1 MPHKAAILFPA
12 SALCRKDFIKYNL
25 CLFLQA
31 VKGMVDNMSVNSQLL
46 RKIPKVDELLRHE
59 KLSALSCQHTVL
71 TEAVREVI
79 DSLRQQI
86 LAGEEPAMDLESICN
101 EVIRCVTK
109 KTTMSLRP
117 VINATGIVL
126 HTNLGRAKLS
136 DAAVQAIQS
145 VAQDYNTLEYNLEK
159 GSRGSRYAHVE
170 KLISKLTGA
179 EDAMVVNN
187 NAAAVML
194 VLSTMARGKEVVV
207 SRGELV
213 EIGGAF
219 RVPEIMAQSGG
230 TLVEVG
236 TTNKTHPSDYVRAVT
251 ENTGAF
257 LKVHTSNFKIMGF
270 SEDVSLEEMVAMGHE
285 RGIPVIFDL
294 GSGAMVRL
302 EDYGI
307 LDEPNV
313 LDSIK
318 TGVDVLSFSGDK
330 LLGGPQAGIIIGKRE
345 YIEAMKKNPLT
356 RAFRI
361 DKLTL
366 AALEATLREYL
377 DPADALEHNPTL
389 RMITATMDTLQPKG
403 EHLYDCMQK
412 VCDGSF
418 RVSLTEDFGQ
428 VGGGSVPT
436 QMIRSAVVA
445 VEPDHVSLD
454 ELEKR
459 LRELSLP
466 IIARISK
473 ERLLLD
479 VRTIEEHHFEYVAQS
494 IKACCQ

>member
-1 MPHKAAILFPA
+1 M
-12 SALCRKDFIKYNL
+12 
-25 CLFLQA
+25 
-31 VKGMVDNMSVNSQLL
+31 KGKMINMSVNSQLL
-46 RKIPKVDELLRHE
+46 RQIPKVDELLRHPR
-59 KLSALSCQHTVL
+59 LASLSCQHTIL
-71 TEAVREVI
+71 TETVREVI
-79 DSLRQQI
+79 DSLRQAI
-86 LAGEEPAMDLESICN
+86 LAGEEPSLQPDFLCD
-101 EVIRCVTK
+101 EVERLVQK
-109 KTTMSLRP
+109 KTTMNLRP

-136 DAAVQAIQS
+136 CAAVQAIQS

-159 GSRGSRYAHVE
+159 GSRGSRYSHVE

-194 VLSTMARGKEVVV
+194 VLSTMARGKEVVT

-257 LKVHTSNFKIMGF
+257 LKVHTSNFKIVGF
-270 SEDVSLEEMVAMGHE
+270 SEEVSLEEMVRLGHE
-285 RGIPVIFDL
+285 RNIPVIYDL

-313 LDSIK
+313 LDAMKSGADII
-318 TGVDVLSFSGDK
+318 SFSGDK
-330 LLGGPQAGIIIGKRE
+330 LLGGPQAGIIIGRRE

-377 DPADALEHNPTL
+377 DPAQAIQNNPTL
-389 RMITATMDTLQPKG
+389 RMITATMETLVPKG
-403 EHLYDCMQK
+403 EQLLAELQQT
-412 VCDGSF
+412 CDGSYT
-418 RVSLTEDFGQ
+418 VELTEDFGQ

-436 QMIRSAVVA
+436 QMIRSSVVA
-445 VEPDHVSLD
+445 VEPTLVSPD
-454 ELEKR
+454 VLEQR
-459 LRELSLP
+459 LRHISLP
-466 IIARISK
+466 IIGRISK
-473 ERLLLD
+473 DRLLLD
-479 VRTIEEHHFEYVAQS
+479 VRTIEEHHFSYIAQS
-494 IKACCQ
+494 IRNCCQK

>member
-1 MPHKAAILFPA
+1 M
-12 SALCRKDFIKYNL
+12 
-25 CLFLQA
+25 
-31 VKGMVDNMSVNSQLL
+31 KGKMINMSVNSQLL
-46 RKIPKVDELLRHE
+46 RQIPKVDELLRHPR
-59 KLSALSCQHTVL
+59 LASLSCQHTIL
-71 TEAVREVI
+71 TETVREVI
-79 DSLRQQI
+79 DSMRQAI
-86 LAGEEPAMDLESICN
+86 LAGEEPSLQLDSLCD
-101 EVIRCVTK
+101 EVERLVQK
-109 KTTMSLRP
+109 KTTMNLHP

-136 DAAVQAIQS
+136 TAAVQAIQS

-159 GSRGSRYAHVE
+159 GSRGSRYSHVE
-170 KLISKLTGA
+170 QLISKLTGA

-194 VLSTMARGKEVVV
+194 VLSTMARGKEVVT

-219 RVPEIMAQSGG
+219 RVPEIMSQSGG

-257 LKVHTSNFKIMGF
+257 LKVHTSNFKIVGF
-270 SEDVSLEEMVAMGHE
+270 SEEVSLEEMVRLGHE
-285 RGIPVIFDL
+285 RNIPVIYDL

-313 LDSIK
+313 LDAMKSGADII
-318 TGVDVLSFSGDK
+318 SFSGDK
-330 LLGGPQAGIIIGKRE
+330 LLGGPQAGIIIGRRE

-366 AALEATLREYL
+366 AALEATLREYQ
-377 DPADALEHNPTL
+377 DPAQAIQNNPTL
-389 RMITATMDTLQPKG
+389 RMITATMETLVPKG
-403 EHLYDCMQK
+403 EQLLAELQRT
-412 VCDGSF
+412 CDGSYT
-418 RVSLTEDFGQ
+418 VELTEDFGQ

-436 QMIRSAVVA
+436 QMIRSSVVA
-445 VEPDHVSLD
+445 VEPTLVSPD
-454 ELEKR
+454 VLEQR
-459 LRELSLP
+459 LRRISLP

-473 ERLLLD
+473 DRLLLD
-479 VRTIEEHHFEYVAQS
+479 VRTIEEHHFSYIAES
-494 IKACCQ
+494 IRDCCQK

>member
-1 MPHKAAILFPA
+1 M
-12 SALCRKDFIKYNL
+12 
-25 CLFLQA
+25 
-31 VKGMVDNMSVNSQLL
+31 KGKMINMSVNSQLL
-46 RKIPKVDELLRHE
+46 RQIPKVDELLRHPR
-59 KLSALSCQHTVL
+59 LASLSCQHTIL
-71 TEAVREVI
+71 TETVREVI
-79 DSLRQQI
+79 DSLRQAI
-86 LAGEEPAMDLESICN
+86 LAGEEPSIQPDSLCD
-101 EVIRCVTK
+101 EVERLVQK
-109 KTTMSLRP
+109 KTTMNLRP

-136 DAAVQAIQS
+136 TAAVQAIQS

-159 GSRGSRYAHVE
+159 GSRGSRYSHVE
-170 KLISKLTGA
+170 QLISKLTGA

-194 VLSTMARGKEVVV
+194 VLSTMARGKEVVT

-219 RVPEIMAQSGG
+219 RVPEIMSQSGG

-257 LKVHTSNFKIMGF
+257 LKVHTSNFKIVGF
-270 SEDVSLEEMVAMGHE
+270 SEEVSLEEMVRLGHE
-285 RGIPVIFDL
+285 RNIPVIYDL

-313 LDSIK
+313 LDAMKSGADII
-318 TGVDVLSFSGDK
+318 SFSGDK
-330 LLGGPQAGIIIGKRE
+330 LLGGPQAGIIIGRRE

-366 AALEATLREYL
+366 AALEATLREYQ
-377 DPADALEHNPTL
+377 DPAQAIQNNPTL
-389 RMITATMDTLQPKG
+389 RMITATMETLVPKG
-403 EHLYDCMQK
+403 EQLLAELQRT
-412 VCDGSF
+412 CDGSYT
-418 RVSLTEDFGQ
+418 VELTEDFGQ

-436 QMIRSAVVA
+436 QMIRSSVVA
-445 VEPDHVSLD
+445 VEPTLVSPD
-454 ELEKR
+454 VLEQR
-459 LRELSLP
+459 LRRISLP

-473 ERLLLD
+473 DRLLLD
-479 VRTIEEHHFEYVAQS
+479 VRTIEEHHFSYIAES
-494 IKACCQ
+494 IRDCCQK

>member
-1 MPHKAAILFPA
+1 M
-12 SALCRKDFIKYNL
+12 
-25 CLFLQA
+25 
-31 VKGMVDNMSVNSQLL
+31 KGKMINMSVNSQLL
-46 RKIPKVDELLRHE
+46 RQIPKVDELLRHPR
-59 KLSALSCQHTVL
+59 LASLSCQHTIL
-71 TEAVREVI
+71 TETVREVI
-79 DSLRQQI
+79 DSLRQAI
-86 LAGEEPAMDLESICN
+86 LAGEEPSIQPDSLCD
-101 EVIRCVTK
+101 EVERLVQK
-109 KTTMSLRP
+109 KTTMNLRP

-136 DAAVQAIQS
+136 TAAVQAIQS

-159 GSRGSRYAHVE
+159 GSRGSRYSHVE
-170 KLISKLTGA
+170 QLISKLTGA

-194 VLSTMARGKEVVV
+194 VLSTMARGKEVVT

-219 RVPEIMAQSGG
+219 RVPEIMSQSGG

-257 LKVHTSNFKIMGF
+257 LKVHTSNFKIVGF
-270 SEDVSLEEMVAMGHE
+270 SEEVSLEEMDRLGHE
-285 RGIPVIFDL
+285 RNIPVIYDL

-313 LDSIK
+313 LDAMKSGADII
-318 TGVDVLSFSGDK
+318 SFSGDK
-330 LLGGPQAGIIIGKRE
+330 LLGGPQAGIIIGRRE

-366 AALEATLREYL
+366 AALEATLREYQ
-377 DPADALEHNPTL
+377 DPAQAIQNNPTL
-389 RMITATMDTLQPKG
+389 RMITATMETLVPKG
-403 EHLYDCMQK
+403 EQLLAELQRT
-412 VCDGSF
+412 CDGSYT
-418 RVSLTEDFGQ
+418 VELTEDFGQ

-436 QMIRSAVVA
+436 QMIRSSVVA
-445 VEPDHVSLD
+445 VEPTLVSPD
-454 ELEKR
+454 VLEQR
-459 LRELSLP
+459 LRRIFLP

-473 ERLLLD
+473 DRLLLD
-479 VRTIEEHHFEYVAQS
+479 VRTIEEHHFSYIAES
-494 IKACCQ
+494 IRDCCQK

>member
-1 MPHKAAILFPA
+1 MIH
-12 SALCRKDFIKYNL
+12 S
-25 CLFLQA
+25 
-31 VKGMVDNMSVNSQLL
+31 MSVNSQLL

-59 KLSALSCQHTVL
+59 KLSDLSCQHTVL
-71 TEAVREVI
+71 TETVREVI
-79 DSLRQQI
+79 DALRRAI
-86 LAGEEPAMDLESICN
+86 LAGKEPSLEPQIIC
-101 EVIRCVTK
+101 EQVIDAIRK
-109 KTTMSLRP
+109 KTTMNLRP

-136 DAAVQAIQS
+136 SAAVAAIQS
-145 VAQDYNTLEYNLEK
+145 VAQNYNTLEYNLEK

-170 KLISKLTGA
+170 QLISKLTGA

-194 VLSTMARGKEVVV
+194 VLSTMAKGKEVVT

-219 RVPEIMAQSGG
+219 RVPEIMSQSGG
-230 TLVEVG
+230 TLIEVG
-236 TTNKTHPSDYVRAVT
+236 TTNKTHPSDYVNAVT

-257 LKVHTSNFKIMGF
+257 LKVHTSNFKIVGF
-270 SEDVSLEEMVAMGHE
+270 SEEVSLEEMVRIGHE
-285 RGIPVIFDL
+285 RNIPVIYDL
-294 GSGAMVRL
+294 GSGAMIRL

-313 LDSIK
+313 PDAMKSGADII
-318 TGVDVLSFSGDK
+318 SFSGDK

-366 AALEATLREYL
+366 AALEATLREYM
-377 DPADALEHNPTL
+377 DPQQALQNNPTL
-389 RMITATMDTLQPKG
+389 RMITAKMDTLEPKG
-403 EHLYDCMQK
+403 RQLLACMEQ

-418 RVSLTEDFGQ
+418 SVQLTEDFGQ

-436 QMIRSAVVA
+436 QMIRSSVVA
-445 VEPDHVSLD
+445 VEPKRVSLD
-454 ELEKR
+454 LLEKR

-479 VRTIEEHHFEYVAQS
+479 VRTIEEHHFSYVAQS
-494 IKACCQ
+494 IKDCCQ

>member
-1 MPHKAAILFPA
+1 M
-12 SALCRKDFIKYNL
+12 
-25 CLFLQA
+25 
-31 VKGMVDNMSVNSQLL
+31 KGKMINMSVNSQLL
-46 RKIPKVDELLRHE
+46 RQIPKVDELLRHPR
-59 KLSALSCQHTVL
+59 LASLSCQRTIL
-71 TEAVREVI
+71 TETVREVI
-79 DSLRQQI
+79 DSLRQAI
-86 LAGEEPAMDLESICN
+86 LAGEDPSLQPDSLCD
-101 EVIRCVTK
+101 EVERLVQK
-109 KTTMSLRP
+109 KTTMNLRP

-136 DAAVQAIQS
+136 TAAVQAIQS

-159 GSRGSRYAHVE
+159 GSRGSRYSHVE
-170 KLISKLTGA
+170 QLISKLTGA

-194 VLSTMARGKEVVV
+194 VLSTMARGKEVVT

-219 RVPEIMAQSGG
+219 RVPEIMSQSGG

-257 LKVHTSNFKIMGF
+257 LKVHTSNFKIVGF
-270 SEDVSLEEMVAMGHE
+270 SEEVSLEEMVRLGHE
-285 RGIPVIFDL
+285 RNIPVIYDL

-313 LDSIK
+313 LDAMKSGADII
-318 TGVDVLSFSGDK
+318 SFSGDK
-330 LLGGPQAGIIIGKRE
+330 LLGGPQAGIIIGRRE

-366 AALEATLREYL
+366 AALEATLREYQ
-377 DPADALEHNPTL
+377 DPAQAIQNNPTL
-389 RMITATMDTLQPKG
+389 RMITATMETLVPKG
-403 EHLYDCMQK
+403 EQLLAELQRT
-412 VCDGSF
+412 CDGSYT
-418 RVSLTEDFGQ
+418 VELTEDFGQ

-436 QMIRSAVVA
+436 QMIRSSVVA
-445 VEPDHVSLD
+445 VEPNLVSPD
-454 ELEKR
+454 VLEQR
-459 LRELSLP
+459 LRRISLP

-473 ERLLLD
+473 DRLLLD
-479 VRTIEEHHFEYVAQS
+479 VRTIEEHHFSYIAES
-494 IKACCQ
+494 IRDCCQK

>member
-1 MPHKAAILFPA
+1 M
-12 SALCRKDFIKYNL
+12 
-25 CLFLQA
+25 
-31 VKGMVDNMSVNSQLL
+31 KGKMINMSVNSQLL
-46 RKIPKVDELLRHE
+46 RQIPKVDELLRHPR
-59 KLSALSCQHTVL
+59 LASLSCQHTIL
-71 TEAVREVI
+71 TETVREVI
-79 DSLRQQI
+79 DSLRQAI
-86 LAGEEPAMDLESICN
+86 LAGEEPSLQPDSLCD
-101 EVIRCVTK
+101 EVERLVQK
-109 KTTMSLRP
+109 KTTMNLRP

-136 DAAVQAIQS
+136 TAAVQAIQS

-159 GSRGSRYAHVE
+159 GSRGSRYSHVE
-170 KLISKLTGA
+170 QLISKLTGA

-194 VLSTMARGKEVVV
+194 VLSTMARGKEVVT

-219 RVPEIMAQSGG
+219 RVPEIMSQSGG

-257 LKVHTSNFKIMGF
+257 LKVHTSNFKIVGF
-270 SEDVSLEEMVAMGHE
+270 SEEVSLEEMVRLGHE
-285 RGIPVIFDL
+285 RNIPVIYDL

-313 LDSIK
+313 LDAMKSGADII
-318 TGVDVLSFSGDK
+318 SFSGDK
-330 LLGGPQAGIIIGKRE
+330 LLGGPQAGIIIGRRE

-366 AALEATLREYL
+366 AALEATLREYQ
-377 DPADALEHNPTL
+377 DPAQAIQNNPTL
-389 RMITATMDTLQPKG
+389 RMITATMETLVPKG
-403 EHLYDCMQK
+403 EQLLAELQRT
-412 VCDGSF
+412 CDGSYT
-418 RVSLTEDFGQ
+418 VELTEDFGQ

-436 QMIRSAVVA
+436 QMIRSSVVA
-445 VEPDHVSLD
+445 VEPTLVSPD
-454 ELEKR
+454 VLEQR
-459 LRELSLP
+459 LRRISLP

-473 ERLLLD
+473 DRLLLD
-479 VRTIEEHHFEYVAQS
+479 VRTIEEHHFSYIAES
-494 IKACCQ
+494 IRDCCQK

>member
-1 MPHKAAILFPA
+1 
-12 SALCRKDFIKYNL
+12 
-25 CLFLQA
+25 
-31 VKGMVDNMSVNSQLL
+31 MSVNSQLL

-59 KLSALSCQHTVL
+59 KLSDLSCQHTVL
-71 TEAVREVI
+71 TETVREVI
-79 DSLRQQI
+79 DALRRAI
-86 LAGEEPAMDLESICN
+86 LAGKEPSLEPQIIC
-101 EVIRCVTK
+101 EQVIDAIRK
-109 KTTMSLRP
+109 KTTMNLRP

-136 DAAVQAIQS
+136 SAAVAAIQS

-170 KLISKLTGA
+170 QLISKLTGA

-194 VLSTMARGKEVVV
+194 VLSTMAKGKEVVT

-219 RVPEIMAQSGG
+219 RVPEIMSQSGG
-230 TLVEVG
+230 TLIEVG
-236 TTNKTHPSDYVRAVT
+236 TTNKTHPSDYVNAVT

-257 LKVHTSNFKIMGF
+257 LKVHTSNFKIVGF
-270 SEDVSLEEMVAMGHE
+270 SEEVSLEEMVRIGHE
-285 RGIPVIFDL
+285 RNIPVIYDL
-294 GSGAMVRL
+294 GSGAMIRL

-313 LDSIK
+313 PDAMKSGADII
-318 TGVDVLSFSGDK
+318 SFSGDK

-366 AALEATLREYL
+366 AALEATLREYM
-377 DPADALEHNPTL
+377 DPQQALQNNPTL
-389 RMITATMDTLQPKG
+389 RMITAKMDTLEPKG
-403 EHLYDCMQK
+403 RQLLACMEQ

-418 RVSLTEDFGQ
+418 SVQLTEDFGQ

-436 QMIRSAVVA
+436 QMIRSSVVA
-445 VEPDHVSLD
+445 VEPKRVSLD
-454 ELEKR
+454 LLEKR

-479 VRTIEEHHFEYVAQS
+479 VRTIEEHHFSYVAQS
-494 IKACCQ
+494 IKDCCQ

>member
-1 MPHKAAILFPA
+1 M
-12 SALCRKDFIKYNL
+12 
-25 CLFLQA
+25 
-31 VKGMVDNMSVNSQLL
+31 KGKMINMSVNSQLL
-46 RKIPKVDELLRHE
+46 RQIPKVDELLRHPR
-59 KLSALSCQHTVL
+59 LASLSCQHTIL
-71 TEAVREVI
+71 TETVREVI
-79 DSLRQQI
+79 DSLRQAI
-86 LAGEEPAMDLESICN
+86 LAGEEPSLQPDSLCD
-101 EVIRCVTK
+101 EVERLVQK
-109 KTTMSLRP
+109 KTTMNLRP

-136 DAAVQAIQS
+136 TAAVQAIQS

-159 GSRGSRYAHVE
+159 GSRGSRYSHVE
-170 KLISKLTGA
+170 QLISKLTGA

-194 VLSTMARGKEVVV
+194 VLSTMARGKEVVT

-219 RVPEIMAQSGG
+219 RVPEIMSQSGG
-230 TLVEVG
+230 SLVEVG

-257 LKVHTSNFKIMGF
+257 LKVHTSNFKIVGF
-270 SEDVSLEEMVAMGHE
+270 SEEVSLEEMVRLGHE
-285 RGIPVIFDL
+285 RNIPVIYDL

-313 LDSIK
+313 LDAMKSGADII
-318 TGVDVLSFSGDK
+318 SFSGDK
-330 LLGGPQAGIIIGKRE
+330 LLGGPQAGIIIGRRE

-366 AALEATLREYL
+366 AALEATLREYQ
-377 DPADALEHNPTL
+377 DPAQAIQNNPTL
-389 RMITATMDTLQPKG
+389 RMITATMETLVPKG
-403 EHLYDCMQK
+403 EQLLAELQRT
-412 VCDGSF
+412 CDGSYT
-418 RVSLTEDFGQ
+418 VELTEDFGQ

-436 QMIRSAVVA
+436 QMIRSSVVA
-445 VEPDHVSLD
+445 VEPTLVSPD
-454 ELEKR
+454 VLEQR
-459 LRELSLP
+459 LRRISLP

-473 ERLLLD
+473 DRLLLD
-479 VRTIEEHHFEYVAQS
+479 VRTIEEHHFSYIAES
-494 IKACCQ
+494 IRDCCQK

>member
-1 MPHKAAILFPA
+1 M
-12 SALCRKDFIKYNL
+12 
-25 CLFLQA
+25 
-31 VKGMVDNMSVNSQLL
+31 KGKMINMSVNSQLL
-46 RKIPKVDELLRHE
+46 RQIPKVDELLRHPR
-59 KLSALSCQHTVL
+59 LASLSCQHTIL
-71 TEAVREVI
+71 TETVREVI
-79 DSLRQQI
+79 DSLRQAI
-86 LAGEEPAMDLESICN
+86 LAGEEPSIQPDSLCD
-101 EVIRCVTK
+101 EVERLVQK
-109 KTTMSLRP
+109 KTTMNLRP

-136 DAAVQAIQS
+136 TAAVQAIQS

-159 GSRGSRYAHVE
+159 GSRGSRYSHVE
-170 KLISKLTGA
+170 QLISKLTGA

-194 VLSTMARGKEVVV
+194 VLSTMARGKEVVT

-219 RVPEIMAQSGG
+219 RVPEIMSQSGG

-257 LKVHTSNFKIMGF
+257 LKVHTSNFKIVGF
-270 SEDVSLEEMVAMGHE
+270 SEEVSLEEMVRLGHE
-285 RGIPVIFDL
+285 RNIPVIYDL

-313 LDSIK
+313 LDAMKSGADII
-318 TGVDVLSFSGDK
+318 SFSGDK
-330 LLGGPQAGIIIGKRE
+330 LLGGPQAGIIIGRRE

-366 AALEATLREYL
+366 AALEATLREYQ
-377 DPADALEHNPTL
+377 DPAQAIQNNPTL
-389 RMITATMDTLQPKG
+389 RMITATTETLVPKG
-403 EHLYDCMQK
+403 EQLLAELQRT
-412 VCDGSF
+412 CDGSYT
-418 RVSLTEDFGQ
+418 VELTEDFGQ

-436 QMIRSAVVA
+436 QMIRSSVVA
-445 VEPDHVSLD
+445 VEPTLVSPD
-454 ELEKR
+454 VLEQR
-459 LRELSLP
+459 LRRISLP

-473 ERLLLD
+473 DRLLLE
-479 VRTIEEHHFEYVAQS
+479 VRTIEEHHFSYIAES
-494 IKACCQ
+494 IRDCCQK

>member
-1 MPHKAAILFPA
+1 M
-12 SALCRKDFIKYNL
+12 
-25 CLFLQA
+25 
-31 VKGMVDNMSVNSQLL
+31 KGKMINMSVNSQLL
-46 RKIPKVDELLRHE
+46 RQIPKVDELLRHPR
-59 KLSALSCQHTVL
+59 LASLSCQHTIL
-71 TEAVREVI
+71 TETVREVI
-79 DSLRQQI
+79 DSLRQAI
-86 LAGEEPAMDLESICN
+86 LAGEEPSIQPDSLCD
-101 EVIRCVTK
+101 EVERLVQK
-109 KTTMSLRP
+109 KTTMNLRP

-136 DAAVQAIQS
+136 TAAVQAIQS

-159 GSRGSRYAHVE
+159 GRRGSRYSHVE
-170 KLISKLTGA
+170 QLISKLTGA

-194 VLSTMARGKEVVV
+194 VLSTMARGKEVVT

-219 RVPEIMAQSGG
+219 RVPEIMSQSGG

-257 LKVHTSNFKIMGF
+257 LKVHTSNFKIVGF
-270 SEDVSLEEMVAMGHE
+270 SEEVSLEEMVRLGHE
-285 RGIPVIFDL
+285 RNIPVIYDL

-313 LDSIK
+313 LDAMKSGADII
-318 TGVDVLSFSGDK
+318 SFSGDK
-330 LLGGPQAGIIIGKRE
+330 LLGGPQAGIIIGRRE

-366 AALEATLREYL
+366 AALEATLREYQ
-377 DPADALEHNPTL
+377 DPAQAIQNNPTL
-389 RMITATMDTLQPKG
+389 RMITATMETLVPKG
-403 EHLYDCMQK
+403 EQLLAELQRT
-412 VCDGSF
+412 CDGSYT
-418 RVSLTEDFGQ
+418 VELTEDFGQ

-436 QMIRSAVVA
+436 QMIRSSVVA
-445 VEPDHVSLD
+445 VEPNLVSPD
-454 ELEKR
+454 VLEQR
-459 LRELSLP
+459 LRRISLP

-473 ERLLLD
+473 DRLLLD
-479 VRTIEEHHFEYVAQS
+479 VRTIEEHHFSYIAES
-494 IKACCQ
+494 IRDCCQK

>member
-1 MPHKAAILFPA
+1 M
-12 SALCRKDFIKYNL
+12 
-25 CLFLQA
+25 
-31 VKGMVDNMSVNSQLL
+31 KGKMINMSVNSQLL
-46 RKIPKVDELLRHE
+46 RQIPKVDELLRHPR
-59 KLSALSCQHTVL
+59 LASLSCQHTIL
-71 TEAVREVI
+71 TETVREVI
-79 DSLRQQI
+79 DSLRQAI
-86 LAGEEPAMDLESICN
+86 LAGEEPSLQPDSLCD
-101 EVIRCVTK
+101 EVERLVQK
-109 KTTMSLRP
+109 KTTMNLRP

-136 DAAVQAIQS
+136 TAAVQAIQS

-159 GSRGSRYAHVE
+159 GSRGSRYSHVE

-194 VLSTMARGKEVVV
+194 VLSTMARGKEVVT

-219 RVPEIMAQSGG
+219 RVPEIMSQSGG

-257 LKVHTSNFKIMGF
+257 LKVHTSNFKIVGF
-270 SEDVSLEEMVAMGHE
+270 SEEVSLEEMVRLGHE
-285 RGIPVIFDL
+285 RNIPVIYDL

-313 LDSIK
+313 LDAMKSGADII
-318 TGVDVLSFSGDK
+318 SFSGDK
-330 LLGGPQAGIIIGKRE
+330 LLGGPQAGIIIGRRE

-366 AALEATLREYL
+366 AALEATLREYQ
-377 DPADALEHNPTL
+377 DPAQAIQNNPTL
-389 RMITATMDTLQPKG
+389 RMITATMETLVPKG
-403 EHLYDCMQK
+403 EQLLAELQRT
-412 VCDGSF
+412 CDGSYT
-418 RVSLTEDFGQ
+418 VELTEDFGQ

-436 QMIRSAVVA
+436 QMIRSSVVA
-445 VEPDHVSLD
+445 VEPTLVSPD
-454 ELEKR
+454 VLEQR
-459 LRELSLP
+459 LRRISLP

-473 ERLLLD
+473 DRLLLD
-479 VRTIEEHHFEYVAQS
+479 VRTIEEHHFSYIAES
-494 IKACCQ
+494 IHDCCQK

>member
-1 MPHKAAILFPA
+1 
-12 SALCRKDFIKYNL
+12 
-25 CLFLQA
+25 
-31 VKGMVDNMSVNSQLL
+31 MSVNSQLL

-59 KLSALSCQHTVL
+59 KLSDLSCQHTVL
-71 TEAVREVI
+71 TETVREVI
-79 DSLRQQI
+79 DALRRAI
-86 LAGEEPAMDLESICN
+86 LAGKEPSLEPQIIC
-101 EVIRCVTK
+101 EQVIDAIRK
-109 KTTMSLRP
+109 KTTMNLRP

-136 DAAVQAIQS
+136 SAAVAAIQS

-170 KLISKLTGA
+170 QLISKLTGA

-194 VLSTMARGKEVVV
+194 VLSTMAKGKEVVT

-219 RVPEIMAQSGG
+219 RVPEIMSQSGG
-230 TLVEVG
+230 TLIEVG
-236 TTNKTHPSDYVRAVT
+236 TTNKTHPSDYVNAVT

-257 LKVHTSNFKIMGF
+257 LKVHTSNFKIVGF
-270 SEDVSLEEMVAMGHE
+270 SEEVSLEEIVRIGHE
-285 RGIPVIFDL
+285 RNIPVIYDL
-294 GSGAMVRL
+294 GSGAMIRL

-313 LDSIK
+313 PDAMKSGADII
-318 TGVDVLSFSGDK
+318 SFSGDK

-366 AALEATLREYL
+366 AALEATLREYM
-377 DPADALEHNPTL
+377 DPQQALQNNPTL
-389 RMITATMDTLQPKG
+389 HMITAKMDTLEPKG
-403 EHLYDCMQK
+403 RQLLACMEQ

-418 RVSLTEDFGQ
+418 SVQLTEDFGQ

-436 QMIRSAVVA
+436 QMIRSSVVA
-445 VEPDHVSLD
+445 VEPKRVSLD
-454 ELEKR
+454 LLEKR

-479 VRTIEEHHFEYVAQS
+479 VRTIEEHHFSYVAQS
-494 IKACCQ
+494 IKDCCQ

>member
-1 MPHKAAILFPA
+1 M
-12 SALCRKDFIKYNL
+12 
-25 CLFLQA
+25 
-31 VKGMVDNMSVNSQLL
+31 KGKMINMSVNSQLL
-46 RKIPKVDELLRHE
+46 RQIPKVDELLRHPR
-59 KLSALSCQHTVL
+59 LASLSCQRTIL
-71 TEAVREVI
+71 TETVREVI
-79 DSLRQQI
+79 DSLRQAI
-86 LAGEEPAMDLESICN
+86 LAGEEPSLQPDSLCD
-101 EVIRCVTK
+101 EVERLVQK
-109 KTTMSLRP
+109 KTTMNLRP

-136 DAAVQAIQS
+136 TAAVQAIQS

-159 GSRGSRYAHVE
+159 GSRGSRYSHVE
-170 KLISKLTGA
+170 QLISKLTGA

-194 VLSTMARGKEVVV
+194 VLSTMARGKEVVT

-219 RVPEIMAQSGG
+219 RVPEIMSQSGG

-257 LKVHTSNFKIMGF
+257 LKVHTSNFKIVGF
-270 SEDVSLEEMVAMGHE
+270 SEEVSLEEMVRLGHE
-285 RGIPVIFDL
+285 RNIPVIYDL

-313 LDSIK
+313 LDAMKSGADII
-318 TGVDVLSFSGDK
+318 SFSGDK
-330 LLGGPQAGIIIGKRE
+330 LLGGPQAGIIIGRRE

-366 AALEATLREYL
+366 AALEATLREYQ
-377 DPADALEHNPTL
+377 DPAQAIQNNPTL
-389 RMITATMDTLQPKG
+389 RMITATMETLVPKG
-403 EHLYDCMQK
+403 EQLLAELQRT
-412 VCDGSF
+412 CDGSYT
-418 RVSLTEDFGQ
+418 VELTEDFGQ

-436 QMIRSAVVA
+436 QMIRSSVVA
-445 VEPDHVSLD
+445 VEPTLVSPD
-454 ELEKR
+454 VLEQR
-459 LRELSLP
+459 LRRISLP

-473 ERLLLD
+473 DRLLLD
-479 VRTIEEHHFEYVAQS
+479 VRTIEEHHFSYIAQS
-494 IKACCQ
+494 IRDCCQK

>member
-1 MPHKAAILFPA
+1 M
-12 SALCRKDFIKYNL
+12 
-25 CLFLQA
+25 
-31 VKGMVDNMSVNSQLL
+31 KGKMINMSVNSQLL
-46 RKIPKVDELLRHE
+46 RQIPKVDELLRHPR
-59 KLSALSCQHTVL
+59 LASLSCQHTIL
-71 TEAVREVI
+71 TETVREVI
-79 DSLRQQI
+79 DSLRQAI
-86 LAGEEPAMDLESICN
+86 LAGEEPSIQPDSLCD
-101 EVIRCVTK
+101 EVERLVQK
-109 KTTMSLRP
+109 KTTMNLRP

-126 HTNLGRAKLS
+126 HTTLGRAKLS
-136 DAAVQAIQS
+136 TAAVQAIQS

-159 GSRGSRYAHVE
+159 GSRGSRYSHVE
-170 KLISKLTGA
+170 QLISKLTGA

-194 VLSTMARGKEVVV
+194 VLSTMARGKEVVT

-219 RVPEIMAQSGG
+219 RVPEIMSQSGG

-257 LKVHTSNFKIMGF
+257 LKVHTSNFKIVGF
-270 SEDVSLEEMVAMGHE
+270 SEEVSLEEMVRLGHE
-285 RGIPVIFDL
+285 RNIPVIYDL

-313 LDSIK
+313 LDAMKSGADII
-318 TGVDVLSFSGDK
+318 SFSGDK
-330 LLGGPQAGIIIGKRE
+330 LLGGPQAGIIIGRRE

-366 AALEATLREYL
+366 AALEATLREYQ
-377 DPADALEHNPTL
+377 DPAQAIQNNPTL
-389 RMITATMDTLQPKG
+389 RMITATMETLVPKG
-403 EHLYDCMQK
+403 EQLLAELQRT
-412 VCDGSF
+412 CDGSYT
-418 RVSLTEDFGQ
+418 VELTEDFGQ

-436 QMIRSAVVA
+436 QMIRSSVVA
-445 VEPDHVSLD
+445 VEPTLVSPD
-454 ELEKR
+454 VLEQR
-459 LRELSLP
+459 LRRISLP

-473 ERLLLD
+473 DRLLLD
-479 VRTIEEHHFEYVAQS
+479 VRTIEEHHFSYIAES
-494 IKACCQ
+494 IRDCCQK

>member
-1 MPHKAAILFPA
+1 M
-12 SALCRKDFIKYNL
+12 
-25 CLFLQA
+25 
-31 VKGMVDNMSVNSQLL
+31 KGKMINMSVNSQLL
-46 RKIPKVDELLRHE
+46 RQIPKVDELLRHPR
-59 KLSALSCQHTVL
+59 LASLSCQHTIL
-71 TEAVREVI
+71 TETVREVI
-79 DSLRQQI
+79 DSLRQAI
-86 LAGEEPAMDLESICN
+86 LAGEEPSIQPDSLCD
-101 EVIRCVTK
+101 EVERLVQK
-109 KTTMSLRP
+109 KTTMNLRP

-136 DAAVQAIQS
+136 TAAVQAIQS

-159 GSRGSRYAHVE
+159 GSRGSRYSHVE
-170 KLISKLTGA
+170 QLISKLTGA

-194 VLSTMARGKEVVV
+194 VLSTMARGKEVVT

-219 RVPEIMAQSGG
+219 RVPEIMSQSGG

-251 ENTGAF
+251 ENTSAF
-257 LKVHTSNFKIMGF
+257 LKVHTSNFKIVGF
-270 SEDVSLEEMVAMGHE
+270 SEEVSLEEMVRLGHE
-285 RGIPVIFDL
+285 RNIPVIYDL

-313 LDSIK
+313 LDAMKSGADII
-318 TGVDVLSFSGDK
+318 SFSGDK
-330 LLGGPQAGIIIGKRE
+330 LLGGPQAGIIIGRRE

-366 AALEATLREYL
+366 AALEATLREYQ
-377 DPADALEHNPTL
+377 DPAQAIQNNPTL
-389 RMITATMDTLQPKG
+389 RMITATMETLVPKG
-403 EHLYDCMQK
+403 EQLLAELQRT
-412 VCDGSF
+412 CDGSYT
-418 RVSLTEDFGQ
+418 VELTEDFGQ

-436 QMIRSAVVA
+436 QMIRSSVVA
-445 VEPDHVSLD
+445 VEPTLVSPD
-454 ELEKR
+454 VLEQR
-459 LRELSLP
+459 LRRISLP

-473 ERLLLD
+473 DRLLLD
-479 VRTIEEHHFEYVAQS
+479 VRTIEEHHFSYIAES
-494 IKACCQ
+494 IRDCCQK

>member
-1 MPHKAAILFPA
+1 M
-12 SALCRKDFIKYNL
+12 
-25 CLFLQA
+25 
-31 VKGMVDNMSVNSQLL
+31 KGKMINMSVNSQLL
-46 RKIPKVDELLRHE
+46 RQIPKVDELLRHPR
-59 KLSALSCQHTVL
+59 LASLSCQHTIL
-71 TEAVREVI
+71 TETVREVI
-79 DSLRQQI
+79 DSLRQAI
-86 LAGEEPAMDLESICN
+86 LAGEEPSIQPDSLCD
-101 EVIRCVTK
+101 EVERLVQK
-109 KTTMSLRP
+109 KTTMNLRP

-136 DAAVQAIQS
+136 TAAVQAIQS

-159 GSRGSRYAHVE
+159 GSRGSRYSHVE
-170 KLISKLTGA
+170 QLISKLTGA

-194 VLSTMARGKEVVV
+194 VLSTMARGKEVVT

-219 RVPEIMAQSGG
+219 RVPEIMSQSGG

-257 LKVHTSNFKIMGF
+257 LKVHTSNFKIVGF
-270 SEDVSLEEMVAMGHE
+270 SEEVSLEEMVRLGHE
-285 RGIPVIFDL
+285 RNIPVIYDL

-313 LDSIK
+313 LDAMKSGAEII
-318 TGVDVLSFSGDK
+318 SFSGDK
-330 LLGGPQAGIIIGKRE
+330 LLGGPQAGIIIGRRE

-366 AALEATLREYL
+366 AALEATLREYQ
-377 DPADALEHNPTL
+377 DPAQAIQNNPTL
-389 RMITATMDTLQPKG
+389 RMITATMETLVPKG
-403 EHLYDCMQK
+403 EQLLAELQRT
-412 VCDGSF
+412 CDGSYT
-418 RVSLTEDFGQ
+418 VELTEDFGQ

-436 QMIRSAVVA
+436 QMIRSSVVA
-445 VEPDHVSLD
+445 VEPTLVSPD
-454 ELEKR
+454 VLEQR
-459 LRELSLP
+459 LRRISLP

-473 ERLLLD
+473 DRLLLD
-479 VRTIEEHHFEYVAQS
+479 VRTIEEHHFSYIAES
-494 IKACCQ
+494 IRDCCQK

>member
-1 MPHKAAILFPA
+1 M
-12 SALCRKDFIKYNL
+12 
-25 CLFLQA
+25 
-31 VKGMVDNMSVNSQLL
+31 KGKMINMSVNSQLL
-46 RKIPKVDELLRHE
+46 RQIPKVDELLRHPR
-59 KLSALSCQHTVL
+59 LASLSCQHTIL
-71 TEAVREVI
+71 TETFREVI
-79 DSLRQQI
+79 DSLRQAI
-86 LAGEEPAMDLESICN
+86 LAGEEPSLQPDSLCD
-101 EVIRCVTK
+101 EVERLVQK
-109 KTTMSLRP
+109 KTTMNLRP

-136 DAAVQAIQS
+136 TAAVQAIQS

-159 GSRGSRYAHVE
+159 GSRGSRYSHVE
-170 KLISKLTGA
+170 QLISKLTGA

-194 VLSTMARGKEVVV
+194 VLSTMARGKEVVT

-219 RVPEIMAQSGG
+219 RVPEIMSQSGG

-257 LKVHTSNFKIMGF
+257 LKVHTSNFKIVGF
-270 SEDVSLEEMVAMGHE
+270 SEEVSLEEMVRLGHE
-285 RGIPVIFDL
+285 RNIPVIYDL

-313 LDSIK
+313 LDAMKSGADII
-318 TGVDVLSFSGDK
+318 SFSGDK
-330 LLGGPQAGIIIGKRE
+330 LLGGPQAGIIIGRRE

-366 AALEATLREYL
+366 AALEATLREYQ
-377 DPADALEHNPTL
+377 DPAQAIQNNPTL
-389 RMITATMDTLQPKG
+389 RMITATMETLVPKG
-403 EHLYDCMQK
+403 EQLLAELQRT
-412 VCDGSF
+412 CDGSYT
-418 RVSLTEDFGQ
+418 VELTEDFGQ

-436 QMIRSAVVA
+436 QMIRSSVVA
-445 VEPDHVSLD
+445 VEPTLVSPD
-454 ELEKR
+454 VLEQR
-459 LRELSLP
+459 LRRISLP

-473 ERLLLD
+473 DRLLLD
-479 VRTIEEHHFEYVAQS
+479 VRTIEEHHFSYIAES
-494 IKACCQ
+494 IRDCCQK